1 MNIDRSIFN
10 LQNGA
15 YIVTGGLGF
24 LGSYHCKAIAA
35 FGGIPIALDLNLDNA
50 SLLRKE
56 IQKEYSVEL
65 ICYEADITSK
75 DNLKEIANDISKNL
89 QIKGLVN
96 NAARNPIV
104 DNNGL
109 KNNSRFEN
117 FPIETW
123 QLDLDVGL
131 TGAFLCTQVF
141 GSIMNDNDGGSIV
154 NISSDLGII
163 APKQSLYFQEGK
175 SREEQ
180 SVKPVSYSVIK
191 SGLIGLTR
199 YTSTYWPENIR
210 CNCLCPGG
218 ILNNQSKDFLNKVN
232 KEIPLGRLAKP
243 EEYSGALIYL
253 LSNSSSYLNGSI
265 ISIDG
270 GRTTW

>member
-10 LQNGA
+10 LQKGA

-35 FGGIPIALDLNLDNA
+35 FGGTPIALDLNLENA
-50 SLLRKE
+50 SLLKKE
-56 IQKEYSVEL
+56 IQNEYSVEL

-75 DNLKEIANDISKNL
+75 ENLKEIAKNICKNF

-104 DNNGL
+104 DNTGL

-123 QLDLDVGL
+123 ELDLKVGL
-131 TGAFLCTQVF
+131 TGAFLSTQVF
-141 GSIMNDNDGGSIV
+141 GSIMNNNEGGSIV

-163 APKQSLYFQEGK
+163 APKQSLYFQKGK
-175 SREEQ
+175 PREEQ

-199 YTSTYWPENIR
+199 YTATYWPEKIR

-218 ILNNQSKDFLNKVN
+218 ILNNQSQDFLSKVN
-232 KEIPLGRLAKP
+232 AEIPLGRLANP
-243 EEYSGALIYL
+243 GEYAGALIYL
-253 LSNSSSYLNGSI
+253 LSASSSYLNGSI

-270 GRTTW
+270 GRTSW